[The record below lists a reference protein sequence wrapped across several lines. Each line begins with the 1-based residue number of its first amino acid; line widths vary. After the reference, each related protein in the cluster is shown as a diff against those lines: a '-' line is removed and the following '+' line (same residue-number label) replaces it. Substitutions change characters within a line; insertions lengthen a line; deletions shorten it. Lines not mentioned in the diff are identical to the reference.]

1 MMRKKSKHTLNGGF
15 PVTTKTRLELKF
27 VDFSIV
33 LNMMMMKAVGLSDKS
48 MREKSRFLEFLNT
61 VNIFIYLFQ

>member
-15 PVTTKTRLELKF
+15 PVTTKTKLELKF

-33 LNMMMMKAVGLSDKS
+33 LNMMMKAVGLSDKS
-48 MREKSRFLEFLNT
+48 TREKSTFLD
-61 VNIFIYLFQ
+61 I